1 LIVKS
6 FVATLCLWAFLST
19 SAPVRADEGMWTF
32 DAFPSAKVAASYGF
46 SPSKAWLD
54 HLRESTLR
62 IAGGCS
68 ASFVSPHGLVMTNHH
83 CAVNCVD
90 QLSTQQQNY
99 VESSF
104 YAKTDAD
111 EVPCPNF
118 ELDRLDAIDDETAA
132 ITDATKGKSGRAL
145 IDALQGKEAELTA
158 SCGKSESIRCDVV
171 TLYHGGVYKLYHY
184 KRYIDVRLVFTPEYA
199 VAQFGGDPD
208 NFNFPRYDFDV
219 TFLRAYEA
227 GKPAETPEY
236 LHWSAAGSSPGDLAF
251 VSGNPGT
258 TDREFTISQLEY
270 MRDDFYPQQLTQ
282 ASELRGVLEQYQTEG
297 PEQLRETKQRLFFLE
312 NSYKGNFGR
321 DAMLLDPAFM
331 ASKVAAERALR
342 AQVAKRPDLAPVAGD
357 WDKLAAVERRKAQLA
372 TRELYIANGPN
383 SDLFTWARTLVRYPV
398 ETAKPDADRFPEY
411 SEAQLVTLP
420 RRLFAAIPTYPGP
433 QELTFNFWA
442 KKMREDL
449 GTDDPFVR
457 QVLGS
462 KTPAQWAHEL
472 VAGTTLADVATRK
485 ALFAGGQPAIDA
497 SQDTMIRFAASID
510 AQSRLM
516 RKQYEDEVTAPE
528 HALTEAISRA
538 RFAILGTSVYP
549 DATFTQRLSYGTV
562 KGFLDQNGNNVEPY
576 TTVGGLYARATGAE
590 PYALPQSWL
599 NAQSALDQKTPMN
612 FVTTNDVVGGNSGS
626 PVVDKNGE
634 VIGVIFDGNIFSLGG
649 TFGYEPNVN
658 RSVAVDSR
666 ALLAG
671 LRTVYHADRIIEEI
685 SP

>member
-1 LIVKS
+1 
-6 FVATLCLWAFLST
+6 
-19 SAPVRADEGMWTF
+19 MWTF

-83 CAVNCVD
+83 CGVNCVD
-90 QLSTQQQNY
+90 QISTQQTNY

-118 ELDRLDAIDDETAA
+118 ELDRLDAVDDVTAA
-132 ITDATKGKSGRAL
+132 ITDATKGKSGRPL
-145 IDALQGKEAELTA
+145 IDALQAKTAELTA

-171 TLYHGGVYKLYHY
+171 SLYQGGAYKLYHY
-184 KRYIDVRLVFTPEYA
+184 KRYTDVRLVFAPEYA

-236 LHWSAAGSSPGDLAF
+236 LHWSASGSSAGDLAF
-251 VSGNPGT
+251 VSGNPGS
-258 TDREFTISQLEY
+258 TDREFTLSQLEY
-270 MRDDFYPQQLTQ
+270 MRDVFYPQQLTQ
-282 ASELRGVLEQYQTEG
+282 ASEQRGLLEQYQTEG
-297 PEQLRETKQRLFFLE
+297 PEQLRETKQALFFLE
-312 NSYKGNFGR
+312 NRYKGNFGR

-331 ASKVAAERALR
+331 ASKAAAERELR
-342 AQVAKRPDLAPVAGD
+342 AQVAKRPDSAPVAGD
-357 WDKLAAVERRKAQLA
+357 WDKLAAVERRKAQL
-372 TRELYIANGPN
+372 TNQNFYIANGPV
-383 SDLFTWARTLVRYPV
+383 SQLFAWARTLVRYPV
-398 ETAKPDADRFPEY
+398 EKAKPDAERLPEY

-420 RRLFAAIPTYPGP
+420 HRLFAAIPIYVGP
-433 QELTFNFWA
+433 QELMLNFWA

-449 GTDDPFVR
+449 GADDPFVR
-457 QVLGS
+457 QVLGR
-462 KTPAQWAHEL
+462 KTPAQWAHDL
-472 VAGTTLADVATRK
+472 VAGTKLGDVATRK
-485 ALFAGGQPAIDA
+485 ALFDGGQSAIDA
-497 SQDTMIRFAASID
+497 TQDTMIRFVANID
-510 AQSRLM
+510 AQSRAA

-528 HALTEAISRA
+528 RALSEAIAHA
-538 RFAILGTSVYP
+538 RFAIEGTSVYP
-549 DATFTQRLSYGTV
+549 DATSTQRLSYGTV
-562 KGFLDQNGNNVEPY
+562 KGFVDQNGKSVEPY
-576 TTVGGLYARATGAE
+576 TTIGGLFARATGAE
-590 PYALPQSWL
+590 PYALPQTWL
-599 NAQSALDQKTPMN
+599 DAQSALDPNTPMN

-626 PVVDKNGE
+626 PVVDKNGD
-634 VIGVIFDGNIFSLGG
+634 VIGLIFDGNIFSLGG
-649 TFGYEPNVN
+649 TFGYEPETN
-658 RSVAVDSR
+658 RSVALDSR

-671 LRTVYHADRIIEEI
+671 LRNVYHADRIVEEI